1 MSTSRVRVHGDGPL
15 ARTLADALVDQGYT
29 IVDAAPYDAA
39 VFAPWDPAVMVPCA
53 IEDLTDEDFD
63 RAWQRTMD
71 AAVECCVEAR
81 TAFAGNGGSIVL
93 TVPTT
98 GLAGGDHYSH
108 WAAAAEGVHI
118 LAKSTARQWG
128 SEGIGVNVLA
138 VAPDLVLADVVIAGP
153 VSIATPALPDADP
166 GPVLGFLCSPAA
178 RNLGGQ
184 LLTVDGGL
192 WM

>member
-1 MSTSRVRVHGDGPL
+1 MRIRIHGDGPV
-15 ARTLADALVDQGYT
+15 AADFAAALVARGHEVVET
-29 IVDAAPYDAA
+29 GPYEAA
-39 VFAPWDPAVMVPCA
+39 VFAPWDPAAMVPVA
-53 IEDLTDEDFD
+53 IEDLTDDDFD
-63 RAWQRTMD
+63 RSWQRTMD
-71 AAVECCVEAR
+71 AAVACCTEAR
-81 TAFAGNGGSIVL
+81 EVFAGAGGSIVL

-128 SEGIGVNVLA
+128 AEGIGVNVLA
-138 VAPDLVLADVVIAGP
+138 FSPDLALADAAVAGP
-153 VSIATPALPDADP
+153 VSIATPALPDSEP
-166 GPVLGFLCSPAA
+166 GPVLEFLCSPAA
-178 RNLGGQ
+178 RNIGGQ